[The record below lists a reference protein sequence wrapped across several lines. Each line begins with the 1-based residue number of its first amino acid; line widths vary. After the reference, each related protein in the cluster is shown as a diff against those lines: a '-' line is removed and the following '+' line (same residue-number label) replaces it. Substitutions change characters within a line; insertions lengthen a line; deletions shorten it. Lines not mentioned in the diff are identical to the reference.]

1 MNHLKEPTLIFIEFS
16 TLSAAEK
23 GRAPIRLK
31 APQHRTQIK
40 PFRSEEELTEEHDT
54 LIKMNT
60 MIREKLQEQLQKY
73 ILQSLKYTETV
84 KKFCDGGSKWILQR
98 ETELEMLGDI
108 KDRADQ
114 ITLKFDHVRKSEHKA
129 KALGEY
135 MLSSMTK
142 FTADS
147 KRQELEKELGKVL
160 KNTLEGLE
168 KLHLFLDAVEKL
180 AVTSLFVFMGESIMP
195 NGVRA
200 EDMCSVISTAR
211 IVSPLLVHFKRD
223 AGDFFLPILS
233 NVDVLVFQL
242 DKYIRITQQIC
253 EKMCFSRHKEEK
265 LQEQLREYI
274 LQSVKYTKTLKEFCN
289 GESKW
294 TLQRETELKMMRD
307 IRDQADQITL
317 KFDHVQKSE
326 HKAKAFG
333 EYMLSRLTANI
344 RRQEL
349 EKELEKVLKNT
360 LKGLEKFHTF
370 LDAVE
375 KLAVTSLFVF
385 MGESIMPNGV
395 RAEDMCSVISTARIV
410 SPLLV
415 HFKRDAGD
423 FFLPIL
429 SNVDILVFQLDKYI
443 CITQQ
448 ICEMLCFSHHKEWK
462 NMTLTLGIGWKNDE
476 SVQKLYSL
484 VTQLIQIRKDESF
497 RINFLFSE
505 NAQDFISLFTDCGPR
520 MLDFLSKLEE
530 AAVQLDRMK
539 KGSHISTVAGSS
551 VGIAG
556 GVLSIVGLALAPVT
570 AGVSLA
576 LTLTGVGLGVT
587 SGVNGIVTGITEMA
601 VNKHHGQNANNIF
614 IRFMEDVQKI
624 LDCIEVTANTE
635 RPIDVPDGFSSA
647 FTFGKIAT
655 RLGTVGKGI
664 DAIVDAAS
672 AVKAL
677 SSEEVIA
684 KAVAV
689 GLQEANAGRSIPKLA
704 ADLPDVGQLAKGTPL
719 ALSNSARAGFVAVNA
734 LFIGLDLIFI
744 VNSSMSLAK
753 GSKNEVAQIIRERS
767 VLWCS
772 EVKAWQKIH
781 DQLCKGTSGFQKNLE
796 ILNQPFNI

>member
-1 MNHLKEPTLIFIEFS
+1 MRTSNIVENIKKSKRASNISGPAALTHLCSGQSPCCPLLYRTEFS

-326 HKAKAFG
+326 HKAKAF
-333 EYMLSRLTANI
+333 
-344 RRQEL
+344 
-349 EKELEKVLKNT
+349 
-360 LKGLEKFHTF
+360 
-370 LDAVE
+370 VE